1 MLPAPGSPT
10 PSAVGQLPRL
20 SDGKNTA
27 QEMYPDIDESALV
40 RKIDIRV
47 IPVLCLLYFFAL
59 LDRVNIGDAAV
70 HGMILELGLTR
81 NQYNA
86 ALTIL

>member
-1 MLPAPGSPT
+1 
-10 PSAVGQLPRL
+10 
-20 SDGKNTA
+20 
-27 QEMYPDIDESALV
+27 MYPDIDESALI